1 MKKLLA
7 LMLALVMVFALA
19 ACGDSGEATAT
30 PTPAATEPAA
40 DTTDP
45 SAETP
50 LEPITIKVG
59 YMNNYGSLWSV
70 LTADQMG
77 YMEEQGITLELS
89 SFADGPTIISAME
102 SGSIDIG
109 YIGDGAHK
117 LCAAGNAEIIA
128 LSHISNGDAVIGGPN
143 VTTLEDLAGKT
154 VAISGAGNVA
164 IYACKTVGYAA
175 GTSSEVILTNALN
188 SVGLTMDDIT
198 AMNMDPSAIVTAMLT
213 GDVDA
218 CALWSPESLT
228 VLEQVEGATKLADNM
243 TFSDTSI
250 SLASWIAMPDRVES
264 ERDMFVRFVTA
275 LFKGMDY
282 SADEHYDEVAEWVAD
297 LLAIDYESAY
307 NQRGDAEWLSGK
319 EVYDGIADGT
329 VAGYYELQQELMISS
344 GNLESEVPVE
354 DYVAFD
360 IMTEA
365 GDALYGEAAAE

>member
-70 LTADQMG
+70 LTAEQMG

-128 LSHISNGDAVIGGPN
+128 LSHVSNGDAVIGGPN
-143 VTTLEDLAGKT
+143 VTSLEDLAGKT
-154 VAISGAGNVA
+154 VAYS
-164 IYACKTVGYAA
+164 A

-188 SVGLTMDDIT
+188 SVGLTMDDIN
-198 AMNMDPSAIVTAMLT
+198 AMNMDSSAIVTAMMT

-275 LFKGMDY
+275 LFEGMDY
-282 SADEHYDEVAEWVAD
+282 SADEHYDEVAQWVAD

-307 NQRGDAEWLSGK
+307 NQRGDAEWLTGK

-329 VAGYYELQQELMISS
+329 VAGYYELQQEIMISS

-365 GDALYGEAAAE
+365 GDALYGEAAA

>member
-70 LTADQMG
+70 LTAEQMG

-128 LSHISNGDAVIGGPN
+128 LSHVSNGDAVIGGPN
-143 VTTLEDLAGKT
+143 VTSLEDLAGKT
-154 VAISGAGNVA
+154 VAYS
-164 IYACKTVGYAA
+164 A

-275 LFKGMDY
+275 LFEGMDY

-307 NQRGDAEWLSGK
+307 NQRGDAEWLTGK

-329 VAGYYELQQELMISS
+329 VAGYYELQQEIMISS
-344 GNLESEVPVE
+344 GNLEAEVPVE

-365 GDALYGEAAAE
+365 GDALYGEAAA

>member
-70 LTADQMG
+70 LTAEQMG

-154 VAISGAGNVA
+154 VA
-164 IYACKTVGYAA
+164 YAA

-228 VLEQVEGATKLADNM
+228 VLEQVEGTTKLADNM

-275 LFKGMDY
+275 LFEGMDY
-282 SADEHYDEVAEWVAD
+282 SADEHYDEVAQWVAD

-307 NQRGDAEWLSGK
+307 NQRGDAEWLTGK

-329 VAGYYELQQELMISS
+329 VAGYYELQQEIMISS

-365 GDALYGEAAAE
+365 GDALYGEAAA

>member
-70 LTADQMG
+70 LTAEQMG

-128 LSHISNGDAVIGGPN
+128 LSHISNGDAVIGGSN

-154 VAISGAGNVA
+154 VA
-164 IYACKTVGYAA
+164 YAA

-282 SADEHYDEVAEWVAD
+282 SADEHFDEVAEWVAD

-365 GDALYGEAAAE
+365 GDALYGGAAAE

>member
-70 LTADQMG
+70 LTAEQMG

-128 LSHISNGDAVIGGPN
+128 LSHVSNGDAVIGGPN
-143 VTTLEDLAGKT
+143 VTSLEDLAGKT
-154 VAISGAGNVA
+154 VAYS
-164 IYACKTVGYAA
+164 A

-188 SVGLTMDDIT
+188 SVGLTMDDIN
-198 AMNMDPSAIVTAMLT
+198 AMNMDSSAIVTAMMT

-228 VLEQVEGATKLADNM
+228 VLEQVEGTTKLADNM

-365 GDALYGEAAAE
+365 GDALYGEAAA

>member
-70 LTADQMG
+70 LTAEQMG

-128 LSHISNGDAVIGGPN
+128 LSHVSNGDAVIGGPN
-143 VTTLEDLAGKT
+143 VTSLEDLAGKT
-154 VAISGAGNVA
+154 VAYS
-164 IYACKTVGYAA
+164 A

-188 SVGLTMDDIT
+188 SVGLTMDDIN
-198 AMNMDPSAIVTAMLT
+198 AMNMDSSAIVTAMMT

-228 VLEQVEGATKLADNM
+228 VLEQVEGTTKLADNM

-307 NQRGDAEWLSGK
+307 NQRGDAEWLTGK

-329 VAGYYELQQELMISS
+329 VAVYYELKQELMISS

>member
-70 LTADQMG
+70 LTAEQMG

-109 YIGDGAHK
+109 YIGDVAHK

-128 LSHISNGDAVIGGPN
+128 LSHVSNGDAVIGGPN
-143 VTTLEDLAGKT
+143 VTSLEDLAGKT
-154 VAISGAGNVA
+154 VAYS
-164 IYACKTVGYAA
+164 A

-188 SVGLTMDDIT
+188 SVGLTMDDIN
-198 AMNMDPSAIVTAMLT
+198 AMNMDSSAIVTAMMT

-228 VLEQVEGATKLADNM
+228 VLEQVEGTTKLADNM

-275 LFKGMDY
+275 LFEGMDY
-282 SADEHYDEVAEWVAD
+282 SADEHYDEVAQWVAD

-307 NQRGDAEWLSGK
+307 NQRGDAEWLTGK

-329 VAGYYELQQELMISS
+329 VAGYYELQQEIMISS
-344 GNLESEVPVE
+344 GNLEAEVPVE

-365 GDALYGEAAAE
+365 GNY

>member
-70 LTADQMG
+70 LTAEQMG

-128 LSHISNGDAVIGGPN
+128 LSHVSNGDAVIGGPN
-143 VTTLEDLAGKT
+143 VTSLEDLAGKT
-154 VAISGAGNVA
+154 VAYS
-164 IYACKTVGYAA
+164 A

-188 SVGLTMDDIT
+188 SVGLTMDDIN
-198 AMNMDPSAIVTAMLT
+198 AMNMDSSAIVTAMMT

>member
-7 LMLALVMVFALA
+7 LVLALVMVFALA

-70 LTADQMG
+70 LTAEQMG

-154 VAISGAGNVA
+154 VA
-164 IYACKTVGYAA
+164 YAA

>member
-70 LTADQMG
+70 LTAEQMG

-128 LSHISNGDAVIGGPN
+128 LSHISNGDAVIGGSN

-154 VAISGAGNVA
+154 VA
-164 IYACKTVGYAA
+164 YAA

>member
-7 LMLALVMVFALA
+7 LVLALVMVFALA

-70 LTADQMG
+70 LTAKQMG

-117 LCAAGNAEIIA
+117 LCAQGNAEIIA

-154 VAISGAGNVA
+154 VA
-164 IYACKTVGYAA
+164 YAA

-213 GDVDA
+213 EDVDA

-228 VLEQVEGATKLADNM
+228 VLEQVEGTTKLADNM

>member
-1 MKKLLA
+1 MKKILALLLA
-7 LMLALVMVFALA
+7 LAMVFAFA
-19 ACGDSGEATAT
+19 ACGE
-30 PTPAATEPAA
+30 EPAA
-40 DTTDP
+40 ESEEPT
-45 SAETP
+45 AESEAP
-50 LEPITIKVG
+50 AAESEEPAGEEPAVEPITIKVG

-70 LTADQMG
+70 LTAEQMG

-128 LSHISNGDAVIGGPN
+128 LSHISNGDAVIGGSN

-154 VAISGAGNVA
+154 VA
-164 IYACKTVGYAA
+164 YAA

-275 LFKGMDY
+275 LFEGMDY
-282 SADEHYDEVAEWVAD
+282 SADEHYDEVAQWVAD

-307 NQRGDAEWLSGK
+307 NQRGDAEWLTGK

-329 VAGYYELQQELMISS
+329 VAGYYELQQEIMISS

-365 GDALYGEAAAE
+365 GDALYGEAAA

>member
-30 PTPAATEPAA
+30 PPPAPAAPAA

-154 VAISGAGNVA
+154 VA
-164 IYACKTVGYAA
+164 YAA

-213 GDVDA
+213 EDVDA

-228 VLEQVEGATKLADNM
+228 VLEQVEGTTKLADNM

>member
-70 LTADQMG
+70 LTAEQMG

-128 LSHISNGDAVIGGPN
+128 LSHVSNGDAVIGGPN
-143 VTTLEDLAGKT
+143 VTSLEDLAGKT
-154 VAISGAGNVA
+154 VA
-164 IYACKTVGYAA
+164 YAA

-275 LFKGMDY
+275 LFEGMDY
-282 SADEHYDEVAEWVAD
+282 SADEHYDEVAQWVAD

-307 NQRGDAEWLSGK
+307 NQRGDAEWLTGK

-329 VAGYYELQQELMISS
+329 VAGYYELQQEIMISS
-344 GNLESEVPVE
+344 GNLEAEVPVE

-365 GDALYGEAAAE
+365 GDALYGEAAA

>member
-70 LTADQMG
+70 LTAEQMG

-128 LSHISNGDAVIGGPN
+128 LSHISNGDALIGGPN
-143 VTTLEDLAGKT
+143 VTTLEGLAGKT
-154 VAISGAGNVA
+154 GA
-164 IYACKTVGYAA
+164 YAPR
-175 GTSSEVILTNALN
+175 TSSEVILTNALN

>member
-70 LTADQMG
+70 LTAEQMG

-143 VTTLEDLAGKT
+143 VTSLEDLAGKT
-154 VAISGAGNVA
+154 VA
-164 IYACKTVGYAA
+164 YAA

-275 LFKGMDY
+275 LFEGMDY
-282 SADEHYDEVAEWVAD
+282 SADEHYDEVAQWVAD

-307 NQRGDAEWLSGK
+307 NQRGDAEWLTGK

-329 VAGYYELQQELMISS
+329 VAGYYELQQEIMISS

-365 GDALYGEAAAE
+365 GDALYGEAAA

>member
-70 LTADQMG
+70 LTAEQMG

-128 LSHISNGDAVIGGPN
+128 LSHVSNGDAVIGGPN
-143 VTTLEDLAGKT
+143 VTSLEDLAGKT
-154 VAISGAGNVA
+154 VAYS
-164 IYACKTVGYAA
+164 A

-188 SVGLTMDDIT
+188 SVGLTMDDIN
-198 AMNMDPSAIVTAMLT
+198 AMNMDSSAIVTAMMT

-228 VLEQVEGATKLADNM
+228 VLEQVEGTTKLADNM

-275 LFKGMDY
+275 LFQGMDY
-282 SADEHYDEVAEWVAD
+282 SADEHYDEVAQWVAD

-307 NQRGDAEWLSGK
+307 NQRGDAEWLTGK

-329 VAGYYELQQELMISS
+329 VAGYYELQQEIMISS
-344 GNLESEVPVE
+344 GNLEAEVPVE

-365 GDALYGEAAAE
+365 GDALYGEAAA

>member
-7 LMLALVMVFALA
+7 LVLALVMVFALA
-19 ACGDSGEATAT
+19 ACGDSGETTAT

-77 YMEEQGITLELS
+77 YMEEMGITLELS

-128 LSHISNGDAVIGGPN
+128 LSHISNGDAVIGGSN

-154 VAISGAGNVA
+154 VA
-164 IYACKTVGYAA
+164 YAA

-365 GDALYGEAAAE
+365 GDALYGEAAA

>member
-70 LTADQMG
+70 LTAEQMG

-128 LSHISNGDAVIGGPN
+128 LSHVSNGDAVIGGPN
-143 VTTLEDLAGKT
+143 VTSLEDLAGKT
-154 VAISGAGNVA
+154 VAYS
-164 IYACKTVGYAA
+164 A

-188 SVGLTMDDIT
+188 SVGLTMDDIN
-198 AMNMDPSAIVTAMLT
+198 AMNMDSSAIVTAMMT

-228 VLEQVEGATKLADNM
+228 VLEQVEGTTKLADNM

-275 LFKGMDY
+275 LFEGMDY
-282 SADEHYDEVAEWVAD
+282 SADEHYDEVAQWVAD

-307 NQRGDAEWLSGK
+307 NQRGDAEWLTGK

-329 VAGYYELQQELMISS
+329 VAGYYELQQEIMISS

-365 GDALYGEAAAE
+365 GDALYGEAAA

>member
-70 LTADQMG
+70 LTAKQMG

-154 VAISGAGNVA
+154 VA
-164 IYACKTVGYAA
+164 YAA

-228 VLEQVEGATKLADNM
+228 VLEQVEGTTKLADNM

-250 SLASWIAMPDRVES
+250 SLASWIALPSRVES
-264 ERDMFVRFVTA
+264 EREMFVRFVTA

-282 SADEHYDEVAEWVAD
+282 AADEHYDEVAQWVAD
-297 LLAIDYESAY
+297 LLAADYDVIY
-307 NQRGDAEWLSGK
+307 NQRGDAEWLTGK
-319 EVYDGIADGT
+319 EVYEGVLDGT
-329 VAGYYELQQELMISS
+329 VADYYQLQQDIMIVNAESS
-344 GNLESEVPVE
+344 GVTEPVPLENYIS
-354 DYVAFD
+354 FD
-360 IMTEA
+360 IMTEVGETLYAA
-365 GDALYGEAAAE
+365 G

>member
-70 LTADQMG
+70 LTAEQMG

-89 SFADGPTIISAME
+89 SFADGPTIISPME

-128 LSHISNGDAVIGGPN
+128 LSHVSNGDAVIGGPN
-143 VTTLEDLAGKT
+143 VTSLEDLAGKT
-154 VAISGAGNVA
+154 VAYS
-164 IYACKTVGYAA
+164 A

-188 SVGLTMDDIT
+188 SVGLTMDDIN
-198 AMNMDPSAIVTAMLT
+198 AMNMDSSAIVTAMMT

-228 VLEQVEGATKLADNM
+228 VLEQVEGTTKLADNM

-275 LFKGMDY
+275 LFEGMDY
-282 SADEHYDEVAEWVAD
+282 SADEHYDEVAQWVAD

-307 NQRGDAEWLSGK
+307 NQRGDAEWLTGK

-329 VAGYYELQQELMISS
+329 VAGYYELQQEIMISS

-365 GDALYGEAAAE
+365 GDALYGEAAA

>member
-70 LTADQMG
+70 LTAEQMG

-154 VAISGAGNVA
+154 VA
-164 IYACKTVGYAA
+164 YAA

-228 VLEQVEGATKLADNM
+228 VLEQVEGTTKLADNM

-250 SLASWIAMPDRVES
+250 SLASWIALPSRVES
-264 ERDMFVRFVTA
+264 EREMFVRFVTA
-275 LFKGMDY
+275 LFQGMDY
-282 SADEHYDEVAEWVAD
+282 SADEHYDEVAQWVAD
-297 LLAIDYESAY
+297 LLAADYDVIY
-307 NQRGDAEWLSGK
+307 NQRGDAEWLTGK
-319 EVYDGIADGT
+319 EVYEGVLDGT
-329 VAGYYELQQELMISS
+329 VADYYQLQQDIMIVNAESS
-344 GNLESEVPVE
+344 GVTEPVPLENYIS
-354 DYVAFD
+354 FD
-360 IMTEA
+360 IMTEVGESLYAA
-365 GDALYGEAAAE
+365 G